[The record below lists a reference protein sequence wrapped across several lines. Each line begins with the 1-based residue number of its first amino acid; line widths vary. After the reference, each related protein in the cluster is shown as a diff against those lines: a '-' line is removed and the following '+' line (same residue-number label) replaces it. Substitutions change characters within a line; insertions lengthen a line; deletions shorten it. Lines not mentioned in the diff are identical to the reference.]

1 MPNAGSDPGID
12 TGFVPGSDTLNKN
25 SKPKPKQ
32 VVVIERDRFFL
43 GRYFIK
49 PIIA

>member
-1 MPNAGSDPGID
+1 MLNASSDTGID

-32 VVVIERDRFFL
+32 AVVIQSGRFFF
-43 GRYFIK
+43 RSIFY
-49 PIIA
+49 